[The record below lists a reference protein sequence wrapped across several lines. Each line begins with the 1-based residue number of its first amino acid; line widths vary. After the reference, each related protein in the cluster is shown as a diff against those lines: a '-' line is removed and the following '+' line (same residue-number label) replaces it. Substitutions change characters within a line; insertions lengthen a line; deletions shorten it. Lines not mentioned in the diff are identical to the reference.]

1 MSLKSI
7 AAFVLTAAFV
17 TVGPAST
24 SAAPIKYSLKEKK
37 MMKHKNKEMARYE
50 RNLNDRCKSKIKV
63 SIDWDSYKAAG
74 KLAPAVEGA
83 ASKQLDEIGYHV
95 CRDAD
100 GEEAVRA
107 AIKEI
112 RFVWAEDDKLSH
124 KIENS
129 VLIETIWVKPGTD
142 GYVVQTKPTLKAW
155 LNDNL

>member
-1 MSLKSI
+1 MLLKSI
-7 AAFVLTAAFV
+7 ATLALTAAFV
-17 TVGPAST
+17 LVGPTST
-24 SAAPIKYSLKEKK
+24 SASPIKYSLKEKK
-37 MMKHKNKEMARYE
+37 MMKHVNKEMARHE

-63 SIDWDSYKAAG
+63 SIDWKSYKVAG
-74 KLAPAVEGA
+74 KLAPSVETS
-83 ASKQLDEIGYHV
+83 ASHQLDEIGYHV

-112 RFVWAEDDKLSH
+112 RFVWAEEDKLSH
-124 KIENS
+124 KIEKS